1 MQTLLKDFSHYK
13 VTGDSNSKV
22 FIFGAGT
29 IGRLTDLALKKK
41 GENSVCFID
50 SDPRKQGKKIQN
62 KSIISPDEFKK
73 FDTESS
79 HIFIACNY
87 FSSIIPFLKKN
98 NFKNFY
104 KVTEILKDI
113 DTYKLYNEIDMEML
127 FTKLLPL
134 KLERNL
140 AFYNEMCNKETYITN
155 NVLKLKSIDVQIT
168 EKCSLKCKDCSNLMQ
183 YYKKPVDAD
192 FEILSQSINKI
203 LNAVDFV
210 DELRVLG
217 GDPFMNKDLE
227 KIINELVK
235 YKNIGRIVV
244 YTNARFIPKNRNL
257 EYLKQPRVI
266 LDITDYGIASAAA
279 GKFVEF
285 AKEEGIS
292 YSINQCNTW
301 QDCGRIIPN
310 NKKTEKELEHQFSNC
325 CNSDLISLLH
335 GKLYRC
341 PFSANGVNLNAFS
354 SDKTDEIDLRDNS
367 LSKKDIRDKI
377 MYLAFGKKYLTAC
390 RFCNGRD
397 YATMNIPAAVQAKSK
412 LDYSHQ
418 K

>member
-1 MQTLLKDFSHYK
+1 MIDFCQMQTSLKDFSHYK
-13 VTGDSNSKV
+13 AAGDNSSKV

-29 IGRLTDLALKKK
+29 IGRHTDLALKKK
-41 GENSVCFID
+41 GINAVCFID

-62 KSIISPDEFKK
+62 KSTISPDVLKK

-87 FSSIIPFLKKN
+87 IGSIIPFLKKHS
-98 NFKNFY
+98 FKNFY
-104 KVTEILKDI
+104 KVTEILKNIDI
-113 DTYKLYNEIDMEML
+113 YKLYDEIDMQML

-140 AFYNEMCNKETYITN
+140 AFYNEMCNKDTYITN

-183 YYKKPVDAD
+183 YYKKPIDAD
-192 FEILSQSINKI
+192 FEILTKSIDKI

-217 GDPFMNKDLE
+217 GDPFMNKELN

-235 YKNIGRIVV
+235 YSNIGRIVV
-244 YTNARFIPKNRNL
+244 YTNARFIPKNQNL
-257 EYLKQPRVI
+257 DYLKQPRVI

-285 AKEEGIS
+285 AKKEGIS
-292 YSINQCNTW
+292 
-301 QDCGRIIPN
+301 
-310 NKKTEKELEHQFSNC
+310 
-325 CNSDLISLLH
+325 
-335 GKLYRC
+335 
-341 PFSANGVNLNAFS
+341 
-354 SDKTDEIDLRDNS
+354 
-367 LSKKDIRDKI
+367 
-377 MYLAFGKKYLTAC
+377 
-390 RFCNGRD
+390 
-397 YATMNIPAAVQAKSK
+397 
-412 LDYSHQ
+412 
-418 K
+418 